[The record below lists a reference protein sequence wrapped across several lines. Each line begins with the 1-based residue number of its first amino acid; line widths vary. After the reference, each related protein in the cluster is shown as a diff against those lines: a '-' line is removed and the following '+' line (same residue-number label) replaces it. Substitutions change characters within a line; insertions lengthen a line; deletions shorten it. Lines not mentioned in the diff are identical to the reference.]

1 MGRRTRSTLLL
12 AAACGAAVA
21 LTACGPGGP
30 GGAGG
35 GSASGA
41 PAAASPAPSP
51 TGLADPGAQQMAARA
66 SAAMTSLRSVTVDM
80 KGAPGG
86 DVPGFPMRMDTR
98 GDCAGTLDPGKG
110 GAEPVEAGRTVHLGC
125 DEAFWRSQGKD
136 GAAAAR
142 CLHGRWARI
151 RGTDSD
157 CKDMASMCDLR
168 DLRDLLG
175 GFDEDTAGMGKGAR
189 TAVGGRAAVVLSGR
203 DGRATETAYVAT
215 EGRPWVLQLVPTGG
229 GDDGTVR
236 FGGFDRPVAAQA
248 PAAKDVTTLG

>member
-21 LTACGPGGP
+21 LTACGPGG
-30 GGAGG
+30 AGG

-51 TGLADPGAQQMAARA
+51 TGLADLGAQQIAARA
-66 SAAMTSLRSVTVDM
+66 SAAMKSLHSVTVDM

-86 DVPGFPMRMDTR
+86 DVPGFHMRMDTR
-98 GDCAGTLDPGKG
+98 GDCAGTLDLGKG
-110 GAEPVEAGRTVHLGC
+110 GAELVKAGRTVYLRY

-142 CLHGRWARI
+142 YLHGRWVRI
-151 RGTDSD
+151 RSTDSD
-157 CKDMASMCDLR
+157 YKDMASMC

-175 GFDEDTAGMGKGAR
+175 GFDEDTAGMRKGAR
-189 TAVGGRAAVVLSGR
+189 TTVGGRAAVVLSGK
-203 DGRATETAYVAT
+203 DGKATETAYVAT
-215 EGRPWVLQLVPTGG
+215 EGRPWVLQLVSTGG

-236 FGGFDRPVAAQA
+236 FSGFDRPVAARV